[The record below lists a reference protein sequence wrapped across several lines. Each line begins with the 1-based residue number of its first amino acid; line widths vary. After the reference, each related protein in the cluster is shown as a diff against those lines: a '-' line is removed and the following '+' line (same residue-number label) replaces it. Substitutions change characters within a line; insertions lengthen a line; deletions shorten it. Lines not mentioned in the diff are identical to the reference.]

1 MGGISFILLP
11 LGVRFVLT
19 PLLFRKIR
27 KGGLKW
33 EDELSRN
40 RSERMAP
47 ILRKRLMSSERM
59 KPLEDMKA
67 LIEVVSPA
75 DSEGVIH
82 LNFTPLR
89 FLEILL
95 MGYEDIYTKR
105 NSSRLLRYLLNR
117 RINWYKP
124 FYRSLEAGK
133 ILNNF
138 PFMRFLNRKGMI
150 PQFIRLALIPI
161 FGIPGLL
168 FYSLRSIILRFFWEG
183 FIRSFYLNLLFKA
196 SHYLL
201 YLYGGKSL
209 EMDSRRRRFAKKEII
224 RKGRHYDRE
233 LTILP
238 SEADQQLVLGEMIR
252 CYENILLN
260 AGLTPDSAYSLKPDA
275 HRKRV
280 RFKHQIAGLFRK
292 TVSAV
297 HNEFATN
304 TDSPSLKEILIKL
317 TGNLAS
323 IYYPGREN
331 PMESYRLNQI
341 LSATYKLSI
350 ISLSA
355 IYSNAPGSRLAMEKV
370 SVDIFRRVRDFTK
383 QPLISLLTSRGMDSW
398 KSIRPVLK
406 MRKLLKMRKVSPGGI
421 AGLGIPL
428 LGRMLQDKGKEIFL
442 YRIGRAMIR
451 YTLLEETDLPDP

>member
-11 LGVRFVLT
+11 LGIRFLLT

-27 KGGLKW
+27 KRGLKW
-33 EDELSRN
+33 EDELSRK
-40 RSERMAP
+40 RSELMAP
-47 ILRKRLMSSERM
+47 ILKKRLMSSERM
-59 KPLEDMKA
+59 NLMDDMKA

-95 MGYEDIYTKR
+95 MGYEDIYEKWK
-105 NSSRLLRYLLNR
+105 SSRLLRYLLGR
-117 RINWYKP
+117 RISWYGP
-124 FYRSLEAGK
+124 FRRSVEAGK
-133 ILNNF
+133 VINRF
-138 PFMRFLNRKGMI
+138 AVVRFLNRKGII
-150 PQFIRLALIPI
+150 PQFIRLALIPLL
-161 FGIPGLL
+161 GIPGLL
-168 FYSLRSIILRFFWEG
+168 FFSIRSILLRFFWEG

-196 SHYLL
+196 SQYLL
-201 YLYGGKSL
+201 YLYGGECL
-209 EMDSRRRRFAKKEII
+209 EIDRRRERFARKEII

-238 SEADQQLVLGEMIR
+238 SEVDKQEILDEMIR
-252 CYENILLN
+252 CYDDILLN
-260 AGLTPDSAYSLKPDA
+260 AGLTPDSTYSLKPDA

-280 RFKHQIAGLFRK
+280 RLKNRLGGLLRK

-297 HNEFATN
+297 HNEFAA
-304 TDSPSLKEILIKL
+304 SPESPALKDILTKM
-317 TGNLAS
+317 TRNLAS
-323 IYYPGREN
+323 IYYPGREK
-331 PMESYRLNQI
+331 PLESYRLNQV
-341 LSATYKLSI
+341 LSATYKLSM

-370 SVDIFRRVRDFTK
+370 SVDLFRKVRDFTR
-383 QPLISLLTSRGMDSW
+383 QPLITLLTSRGMESW

-442 YRIGRAMIR
+442 YRAGRAMIR
-451 YTLLEETDLPDP
+451 YTVQEERDLPDP